1 MGDVVAKQKLKCQEE
16 ILAPL
21 EITELFSGIE

>member
-1 MGDVVAKQKLKCQEE
+1 MGDVVAKQKLKCQEG

-21 EITELFSGIE
+21 EITGLFSVIG